1 MDLLTSSNELK
12 ALCQRW
18 IRDDD
23 YITVDTEFVRTKT
36 FYAQL
41 CVIQVGCSKG
51 AVAIDALAQKLD
63 LTPFYEV
70 LKSSKVIKV
79 IHAGRQDLEI
89 FIVVTHGTRGAW
101 LWIEHFDRT
110 HDLRVPD
117 QRNGE
122 QGLRRVAELCGQRPQ
137 RDVHHQSGRNGRL

>member
-1 MDLLTSSNELK
+1 MAQSIAIPGSIRYCLSNGTEKDQMDLLTSSNELK

-89 FIVVTHGTRGAW
+89 RLDPGFLVTDFADILFQLLVLLKQLSDPLPT
-101 LWIEHFDRT
+101 
-110 HDLRVPD
+110 
-117 QRNGE
+117 
-122 QGLRRVAELCGQRPQ
+122 
-137 RDVHHQSGRNGRL
+137 SS